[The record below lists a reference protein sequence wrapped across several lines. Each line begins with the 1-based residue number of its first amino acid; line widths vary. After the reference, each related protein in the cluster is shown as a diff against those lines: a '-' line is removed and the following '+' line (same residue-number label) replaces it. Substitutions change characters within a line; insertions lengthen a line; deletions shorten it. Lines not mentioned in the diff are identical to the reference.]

1 MPWIH
6 TIFHCKWSQPKKK
19 LCSVDIPKLCKVN
32 QGREINLLLT
42 SEYYLLEK
50 EYVLLVFL
58 NENVF
63 KARIKSQESS
73 NMIVAKLHD

>member
-19 LCSVDIPKLCKVN
+19 LCSVDIPKLSKVN

-63 KARIKSQESS
+63 KARIKSQGSS